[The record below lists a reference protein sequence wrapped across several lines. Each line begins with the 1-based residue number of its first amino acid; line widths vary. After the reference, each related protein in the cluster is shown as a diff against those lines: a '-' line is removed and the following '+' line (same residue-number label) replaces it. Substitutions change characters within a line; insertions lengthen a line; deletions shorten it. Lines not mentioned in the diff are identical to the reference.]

1 MNAMFAGI
9 AFTVVFSIPALVRE
23 IRLARRFD
31 RPPAVGGPSSMMN
44 AHRTTGTLDTAAGG
58 LLAVGA
64 IVGAALLVVPSVAPS
79 PRTVQVRA
87 IQLVDTADSPLGDG
101 TALVFDGSG
110 DPVPPPQYVD
120 AVDTL
125 YLQPLGFTGT
135 AQSSFIPNGAYPLTG
150 VHSLGGD
157 TSLGQDQQIMV
168 SDIQGQ
174 IAAGGVSPEN
184 PVVVFGYS
192 QSAAA
197 ASLIMPQLQAAG
209 VPSDDVHFVLVG
221 DPLNPN
227 GGFVNTF
234 DFPAGNT
241 SAFTAFDTSFAPATP
256 SDLYPTDIYTLE
268 YDGFA
273 NFPHY
278 TTNLLSDLNAMLG
291 FFFEHFLY
299 VDLTPDQ
306 INNAI
311 LLPGS
316 EALTGQGLTDY
327 YMIPSDNLPILEPLL
342 LIPGIGQPLY
352 DLLEPDTR
360 ILVNLGYGSITEGWN
375 QGPAN
380 VPTTFGLF
388 PDINQTQLSDAL
400 SNGWQ
405 QGLTDAL
412 HDLQHPVS
420 YQDQVA
426 PLLPF
431 ADSLYTHGLAPE
443 NPSFTEVVDG
453 LLKFVGFP
461 LSDVTLSS
469 PPTDIIN
476 DISATLSYDYA
487 SLLPVADA
495 INASLTSLPAYDAN
509 IFTDQLDAG
518 NFLNAILDPMSANT
532 ALVPYDLFLG
542 AATPLFAALGT
553 FVNLAELF
561 S

>member
-1 MNAMFAGI
+1 MSPQNLS
-9 AFTVVFSIPALVRE
+9 V
-23 IRLARRFD
+23 
-31 RPPAVGGPSSMMN
+31 
-44 AHRTTGTLDTAAGG
+44 
-58 LLAVGA
+58 
-64 IVGAALLVVPSVAPS
+64 AALTFSVAITGAGLIAVASVSPSVPN
-79 PRTVQVRA
+79 VQVRA
-87 IQLVDTADSPLGDG
+87 VQLADVDTADSPLGDG
-101 TALVFDGSG
+101 TALVFGPSG
-110 DPVPPPQYVD
+110 IPIPPPRYVD
-120 AVDTL
+120 AADTL

-135 AQSSFIPNGAYPLTG
+135 AQSSFTPEGSAAI
-150 VHSLGGD
+150 VKSLGFG

-168 SDIQGQ
+168 SDIEGR

-192 QSAAA
+192 QSSDA
-197 ASLIMPQLQAAG
+197 ASLIMQQLQAAG

-221 DPLNPN
+221 DLQNPN
-227 GGFVNTF
+227 GGLLNTF

-241 SAFTAFDTSFAPATP
+241 SAFTAADFPFEPPTP

-273 NFPHY
+273 DFPHY

-291 FFFEHFLY
+291 FIFAHLTY
-299 VDLTPDQ
+299 LDLTPDQ

-316 EALTGQGLTDY
+316 EALTGEGLTNY
-327 YMIPSDNLPILEPLL
+327 YMIPNDNLPILEPLL
-342 LIPGIGQPLY
+342 LIPGIGQPLH

-388 PDINQTQLSDAL
+388 PEINQTQLSDAL

-405 QGLTDAL
+405 QGVTNAL

-431 ADSLYTHGLAPE
+431 ADSLYTFGVAPE
-443 NPSFTEVVDG
+443 NPSFTDVVDG
-453 LLKFVGFP
+453 LLKLAGFP
-461 LSDVTLSS
+461 VSDVTLSS

-476 DISATLSYDYA
+476 DISATLSYDYS

-509 IFTDQLDAG
+509 IFTDQLEAG
-518 NFLNAILDPMSANT
+518 NLLNAVLDPMSANT
-532 ALVPYDLFLG
+532 ALVPYDLLLG
-542 AATPLFAALGT
+542 AGSALFAALGT
-553 FVNLAELF
+553 AVNLTELF

>member
-1 MNAMFAGI
+1 MSPQN
-9 AFTVVFSIPALVRE
+9 
-23 IRLARRFD
+23 
-31 RPPAVGGPSSMMN
+31 SS
-44 AHRTTGTLDTAAGG
+44 
-58 LLAVGA
+58 V
-64 IVGAALLVVPSVAPS
+64 AALTISVAITGAGLIAVASVSPSVPN
-79 PRTVQVRA
+79 VQVRA
-87 IQLVDTADSPLGDG
+87 VQLADVDTADSPLGDG
-101 TALVFDGSG
+101 TALVFGPSG
-110 DPVPPPQYVD
+110 LPIPPPQYVD
-120 AVDTL
+120 AADTL
-125 YLQPLGFTGT
+125 YLQPNGFTGT
-135 AQSSFIPNGAYPLTG
+135 AQSAFIPDGAYPITG
-150 VHSLGGD
+150 VKSLELA
-157 TSLGQDQQIMV
+157 TSLGQDQPIMI
-168 SDIQGQ
+168 SDIENQ

-192 QSAAA
+192 QSSGAS
-197 ASLIMPQLQAAG
+197 SLIMSQLHDAG

-221 DPLNPN
+221 DAQIPN
-227 GGFVNTF
+227 GGFQSTF

-241 SAFTAFDTSFAPATP
+241 SAFTAFGFPFLPPTP

-268 YDGFA
+268 YDGFGD
-273 NFPHY
+273 FPHY
-278 TTNLLSDLNAMLG
+278 TTNLLSDLNAMVG
-291 FFFEHFLY
+291 FFFAHFLY
-299 VDLTPDQ
+299 LDLTPDQ

-327 YMIPSDNLPILEPLL
+327 YMIPNDNLPILEPLL
-342 LIPGIGQPLY
+342 LISGIGQPLY

-360 ILVNLGYGSITEGWN
+360 ILVDLGYGSITEGWN

-412 HDLQHPVS
+412 HDLQHPLS

-431 ADSLYTHGLAPE
+431 ANVAYTMGFTPDE
-443 NPSFTEVVDG
+443 NPSFTDVIDG
-453 LLKFVGFP
+453 LLTLYGFP
-461 LSDVTLSS
+461 VSDVTLSS

-476 DISATLSYDYA
+476 DISATLSYDYS

-495 INASLTSLPAYDAN
+495 INVLLTSLPAYDAN
-509 IFTDQLDAG
+509 IVTDQLDAG
-518 NFLNAILDPMSANT
+518 NLLGAILDPMSANT
-532 ALVPYDLFLG
+532 ALVPTDLLLG
-542 AATPLFAALGT
+542 AGSALFGVLGT
-553 FVNLAELF
+553 AVNLTTLF

>member
-1 MNAMFAGI
+1 MSPINSSVAA
-9 AFTVVFSIPALVRE
+9 ALTFGV
-23 IRLARRFD
+23 
-31 RPPAVGGPSSMMN
+31 
-44 AHRTTGTLDTAAGG
+44 
-58 LLAVGA
+58 A
-64 IVGAALLVVPSVAPS
+64 ITGAALIAVASVSPSVPN
-79 PRTVQVRA
+79 VQVRA
-87 IQLVDTADSPLGDG
+87 IQLTDVDTADSPLGEG
-101 TALVFDGSG
+101 TALVFGGSG
-110 DPVPPPQYVD
+110 APIPPPQTVD
-120 AVDTL
+120 AADSL

-135 AQSSFIPNGAYPLTG
+135 AQSSFIPDGLSPLTG
-150 VHSLGGD
+150 VKSLELG
-157 TSLGQDQQIMV
+157 TSLGQDQQIIV
-168 SDIQGQ
+168 ADIEGQ

-192 QSAAA
+192 QSSDA
-197 ASLIMPQLQAAG
+197 ASLAMSELAQHG

-221 DPLNPN
+221 DPQNPD
-227 GGFVNTF
+227 GGFFNTF

-241 SAFTAFDTSFAPATP
+241 SAFTAAGVPFLPATP
-256 SDLYPTDIYTLE
+256 SDLYPTDIYSLE
-268 YDGFA
+268 YDGSA
-273 NFPHY
+273 DFPHY
-278 TTNLLSDLNAMLG
+278 TTNLLSDLNGLVG
-291 FFFEHFLY
+291 VFLAHTLY
-299 VDLTPDQ
+299 LDLTPDQ

-316 EALTGQGLTDY
+316 EALTGEGLTDY
-327 YMIPSDNLPILEPLL
+327 YMIPNDNLPLLEPLL
-342 LIPGIGQPLY
+342 LAPGIGEPLY

-360 ILVNLGYGSITEGWN
+360 ILVNLGYGSIAEGWN

-388 PDINQTQLSDAL
+388 PDIDQTQLSDAL

-405 QGLTDAL
+405 QGVADAL
-412 HDLQHPVS
+412 NDLQQPIS

-431 ADSLYTHGLAPE
+431 ANSVYTLGLGPE
-443 NPSFTEVVDG
+443 NPSFIDVVDG
-453 LLKFVGFP
+453 LLKLSGFP
-461 LSDVTLSS
+461 VSDVTLSS

-476 DISATLSYDYA
+476 DISATLSYDYS

-509 IFTDQLDAG
+509 IVIDQLDAG

-532 ALVPYDLFLG
+532 ALVPYDLLLG
-542 AATPLFAALGT
+542 ADSALFAAVGT

>member
-1 MNAMFAGI
+1 MHRPLEPYLTAGI
-9 AFTVVFSIPALVRE
+9 AIACASLF
-23 IRLARRFD
+23 
-31 RPPAVGGPSSMMN
+31 
-44 AHRTTGTLDTAAGG
+44 
-58 LLAVGA
+58 
-64 IVGAALLVVPSVAPS
+64 VVPPVAAPP
-79 PRTVQVRA
+79 PRHVQVRA

-101 TALVFDGSG
+101 TALVFG
-110 DPVPPPQYVD
+110 PTLVPIPPPQYVD
-120 AVDTL
+120 AADTL

-135 AQSSFIPNGAYPLTG
+135 AQSSFIPDGSSALDPK
-150 VHSLGGD
+150 SLGFG

-168 SDIQGQ
+168 SDIESQ

-192 QSAAA
+192 QSSEA
-197 ASLIMPQLQAAG
+197 ASLIMSELAQQG

-221 DPLNPN
+221 DLSNPN
-227 GGFVNTF
+227 GGLLNTF

-241 SAFTAFDTSFAPATP
+241 SAFTALDVPFEPATP
-256 SDLYPTDIYTLE
+256 FDLYPTDIYTLE

-273 NFPHY
+273 DFPHY

-291 FFFEHFLY
+291 FFLAHFTYLN
-299 VDLTPDQ
+299 LTPDQ

-316 EALTGQGLTDY
+316 EALTGAGLTNY
-327 YMIPSDNLPILEPLL
+327 YMIPNDTLPILEPLL
-342 LIPGIGQPLY
+342 LVPGIGQPLY
-352 DLLEPDTR
+352 DLLKPDTQ

-388 PDINQTQLSDAL
+388 PDVNQTQLSDAL

-405 QGLTDAL
+405 QGVTGAL
-412 HDLQHPVS
+412 HDLQSPVS

-431 ADSLYTHGLAPE
+431 ANSLYTVGVAPA
-443 NPSFTEVVDG
+443 NPSFTDVVDG
-453 LLKFVGFP
+453 LLKLVGFP
-461 LSDVTLSS
+461 VSDVTLSS
-469 PPTDIIN
+469 SPTDIIN
-476 DISATLSYDYA
+476 DISSTLSYDYS
-487 SLLPVADA
+487 SLLPLADA

-509 IFTDQLDAG
+509 IFTSQLEAG
-518 NFLNAILDPMSANT
+518 NLLGAILDPTSANT
-532 ALVPYDLFLG
+532 ALVPYDLLVG
-542 AATPLFAALGT
+542 AEVPLFAALGT
-553 FVNLAELF
+553 VVNLAELF